1 MKKKY
6 SIEELQ
12 RILNSKNIK
21 PSIQR
26 LKILE
31 MLLLMGHPS
40 VDDIYKALID
50 EIPTL
55 SKTTVYN
62 TLNLFIE
69 KGLAQSFSLSG
80 DPELR
85 YELIENNPHAH
96 FRCIKCGE
104 IYDIELDCDI
114 FKKREIDGFKIS
126 KALVF
131 FEGVCKKC
139 QLKNSLDKNS

>member
-1 MKKKY
+1 MKRKY

-12 RILNSKNIK
+12 KILYSRGIK

-31 MLLLMGHPS
+31 ILLLNGHPS
-40 VDDIYKALID
+40 VDDIYRTLID

-69 KGLAQSFSLSG
+69 KGLAQAISFSG
-80 DPELR
+80 DTELR
-85 YELIENNPHAH
+85 YEIIDNTPHAH
-96 FRCIKCGE
+96 FKCIECGK
-104 IYDIELDCDI
+104 IYDIELDCEI
-114 FKKREIDGFKIS
+114 FKKKEINGFKIS

-131 FEGVCKKC
+131 FEGICKKC
-139 QLKNSLDKNS
+139 QFKNSLDKNY

>member
-12 RILNSKNIK
+12 KILNAKDIK

-31 MLLLMGHPS
+31 VLLSKGHPS

-62 TLNLFIE
+62 TLNLFVE
-69 KGLAQSFSLSG
+69 KKLAQSFSLSG
-80 DPELR
+80 ETELR
-85 YELIENNPHAH
+85 YEIIGEHPHAH
-96 FRCIKCGE
+96 FRCVKCGE
-104 IYDIELDCDI
+104 LYDIELDCEI
-114 FKKREIDGFKIS
+114 FQKKGINGFKIT

-131 FEGVCKKC
+131 FEGICEKC
-139 QLKNSLDKNS
+139 QKDESS